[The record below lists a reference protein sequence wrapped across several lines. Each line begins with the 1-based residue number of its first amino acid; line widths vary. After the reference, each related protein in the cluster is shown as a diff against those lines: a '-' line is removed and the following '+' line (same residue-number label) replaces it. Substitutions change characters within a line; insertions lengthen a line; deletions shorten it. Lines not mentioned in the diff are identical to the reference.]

1 VQEVDAVPTLRP
13 LGIGEILDRAVNLSI
28 KHFLPLLFIYIA
40 YGIPFAIAAYV
51 FTVRYTALLQA
62 FAVPRASQ
70 TLPTFPPE
78 LILTIIALAIV
89 FFLTYPLPTVALIE
103 STSAFYL
110 GRTTSFGQ
118 AYRVAFERYGQMLLL
133 TLLYLL
139 VGLALYIVVAIVIG
153 LLVLGIVLIAAAS
166 KVVAIA
172 LGIVLGIAAVAAAI
186 VLFMIVSL
194 MLQVGYF
201 TCVIER
207 ASCVTAFRLAIKRTF
222 SGIGVKRTLLV
233 GLVYFAISLGIGI
246 VSGAGQVTI
255 SGLLHGSATGTVLSL
270 VYAAILR
277 VLVAVLVTVFL
288 AIFYFDLRVREE
300 GLDLEIAAARAN
312 PGAIATT

>member
-1 VQEVDAVPTLRP
+1 VQEVDAVPALRP

-51 FTVRYTALLQA
+51 FTVRYTTLLQS
-62 FAVPRASQ
+62 FATPRASQ
-70 TLPTFPPE
+70 ALPAIPPE
-78 LILTIIALAIV
+78 LILTIFVLVIV
-89 FFLTYPLPTVALIE
+89 FFLTYPLPTAALIE

-110 GRTTSFGQ
+110 GRTSSFGQ

-133 TLLYLL
+133 TLLYL
-139 VGLALYIVVAIVIG
+139 VVAIALYIVVAIVLF
-153 LLVLGIVLIAAAS
+153 LLGLGIVLIATAS
-166 KVVAIA
+166 KAVAIA
-172 LGIVLGIAAVAAAI
+172 LGIVLGIAGVAAVVA
-186 VLFMIVSL
+186 LFMIVSL

-207 ASCVTAFRLAIKRTF
+207 APSVAAFRLAVKRTL

-233 GLVYFAISLGIGI
+233 GLVYVAISIGIGI
-246 VSGAGQVTI
+246 VSGAGQLTVA
-255 SGLLHGSATGTVLSL
+255 GLLHGITGTIVSL
-270 VYAAILR
+270 AYAAILR

-300 GLDLEIAAARAN
+300 GLDLEIAAARADA
-312 PGAIATT
+312 GAIATT